1 MLPGRAGSNA
11 REGAGSRGDAGS
23 TEGCPSGAPA
33 CGAGAVPQLQE
44 QVDGL
49 CAQGAATTDAP
60 AAGIE
65 WFCRI
70 VGRAAGQQ
78 AMPHACRNAPATPA
92 AGIPAQASKRHSS
105 EVVNRRIAL
114 LIVA

>member
-1 MLPGRAGSNA
+1 MWLGCAGSDA
-11 REGAGSRGDAGS
+11 REGAGSRGGAGNI
-23 TEGCPSGAPA
+23 EGCPSGTLA
-33 CGAGAVPQLQE
+33 CGAGAVPQLQ
-44 QVDGL
+44 QFDGL
-49 CAQGAATTDAP
+49 CAQGAATADAP
-60 AAGIE
+60 AAGVE

-70 VGRAAGQQ
+70 VGRAAAQQ
-78 AMPHACRNAPATPA
+78 AMPHPCRRAPATPA